1 MAVHRGPPLQRSD
14 RGCGRSP
21 ISANLFIDVFRAPP
35 YSPGMATVNAAQEDW
50 NVLVSFFP
58 SNWKQLAQES
68 QALKGLRQDKSEE
81 NYLRVLLLHLGCGF
95 SLRETVARA
104 KQSRLADLSDVPLLK
119 RLRQSKAWLDAL
131 CGALFPERRLDLDPT
146 AQHSL

>member
-104 KQSRLADLSDVPLLK
+104 KQSRLADLFDVALLK
-119 RLRQSKAWLDAL
+119 RLRKSKEGLPAPR
-131 CGALFPERRLDLDPT
+131 GAPFHERGMELGPP
-146 AQHSL
+146 AKNP

>member
-1 MAVHRGPPLQRSD
+1 MPVPWLGRARSRFHSSPPNTCCWHWLVR
-14 RGCGRSP
+14 CT

-35 YSPGMATVNAAQEDW
+35 YAPGMATVNAAQEDW

-58 SNWKQLAQES
+58 SNWKQLAQET

-104 KQSRLADLSDVPLLK
+104 KQ
-119 RLRQSKAWLDAL
+119 
-131 CGALFPERRLDLDPT
+131 
-146 AQHSL
+146 